1 MNIQDFI
8 TTETVVVRGRRNIE
22 IARILTAMKALRLE
36 VDHGLK
42 MSRANVFQIC
52 KGVLDANE
60 ISYKNTKVDVLKK
73 IEFLIK
79 GDCSC
84 KEIPTVVSCSDCD
97 QI

>member
-52 KGVLDANE
+52 KRHFYLRFSCVNRC
-60 ISYKNTKVDVLKK
+60 Y
-73 IEFLIK
+73 FLIESYIFLVNIIAFYTIRHQLSRV
-79 GDCSC
+79 C
-84 KEIPTVVSCSDCD
+84 
-97 QI
+97 